1 MITRALLAWLAL
13 LLFAILNGAL
23 RQAILIPYFGERAG
37 QIVSTL
43 LLSAIILGAAWVLL
57 PWIHPRT
64 GRDAWIVGALWLVLT
79 VAFEFLGGHYLFG
92 DPWEELLAAYN
103 LAQGQIWVL
112 VLITTLVAPVVVFPL
127 RARSGAVG

>member
-1 MITRALLAWLAL
+1 MIPRAVLAWLAL

-23 RQAILIPYFGERAG
+23 RQALLIPSLGEQAG
-37 QIVSTL
+37 HVVSTL

-64 GRDAWIVGALWLVLT
+64 TRDAWIVGALWLVLT

-92 DPWEELLAAYN
+92 DPWEDLLAAYN
-103 LAQGQIWVL
+103 VAQGRIWFL
-112 VLITTLVAPVVVFPL
+112 VLIATWLAPVVAFAL
-127 RARSGAVG
+127 RPGSRR

>member
-23 RQAILIPYFGERAG
+23 RQALLIPHLGERAG
-37 QIVSTL
+37 HIVSTL

-57 PWIHPRT
+57 PWIRT
-64 GRDAWIVGALWLVLT
+64 GTARDAWIVGALWLVLT

-92 DPWEELLAAYN
+92 DPWVDLLAAYN
-103 LAQGQIWVL
+103 VAQGQIWVL
-112 VLITTLVAPVVVFPL
+112 VLVSTLLAPVVAYAL
-127 RARSGAVG
+127 RHRSGR